1 MFIDESSLSPE
12 TKLLYLRQHVSGE
25 ASNLLNGIGYNAD
38 AYEIAKN
45 RLGRRYGGERRKIG
59 LFLEKIENFETIK
72 PGNAFDLE
80 RFSNFL
86 DLLVVNLKES
96 NLENELNSGLLYVQL
111 QKKMNKSLVA
121 SFHRWLHEQNLNGS
135 VMTLRKFISLE
146 SEFEIIAEETDR
158 GFSNS
163 EVDTNFFVSENSEL
177 EQQDYL
183 KCIEGDRGM
192 LCSDSEIKVDKN
204 IFLSCSAKQN
214 KSLFCYICKKNHE
227 IVECPKFISS
237 TVEERQKLVMKYGLC
252 FGCIGRGH
260 IKKNCNHGIVCQKCQ
275 KNHNTLFPKKNSI
288 LPNKLQLL
296 AELSYT
302 FVSKM
307 IGDTA
312 GSKARPYFA
321 FIFSL
326 FMFVLFCNMF
336 GMIPYTFTVTS
347 HIIVTFM
354 LAAFIFIGVTII
366 GFIKHGFGY
375 LKLFVPSG
383 VPAVLL
389 PLIVVIEIISYL
401 SRPISLSVRLFANMM
416 AGHTMMK
423 VFGGFVISLG
433 IVGGWLPLSF
443 SVALTGLE
451 ILVAF
456 LQAYVFAILTCIYL
470 NDALNLHH

>member
-1 MFIDESSLSPE
+1 MAANPMTQFEV
-12 TKLLYLRQHVSGE
+12 YR
-25 ASNLLNGIGYNAD
+25 IG
-38 AYEIAKN
+38 
-45 RLGRRYGGERRKIG
+45 
-59 LFLEKIENFETIK
+59 
-72 PGNAFDLE
+72 P
-80 RFSNFL
+80 
-86 DLLVVNLKES
+86 
-96 NLENELNSGLLYVQL
+96 
-111 QKKMNKSLVA
+111 
-121 SFHRWLHEQNLNGS
+121 
-135 VMTLRKFISLE
+135 
-146 SEFEIIAEETDR
+146 
-158 GFSNS
+158 
-163 EVDTNFFVSENSEL
+163 
-177 EQQDYL
+177 
-183 KCIEGDRGM
+183 
-192 LCSDSEIKVDKN
+192 EIKVGAFDISFTN
-204 IFLSCSAKQN
+204 S
-214 KSLFCYICKKNHE
+214 SLFM
-227 IVECPKFISS
+227 VVSS
-237 TVEERQKLVMKYGLC
+237 LAILIIFNLGS
-252 FGCIGRGH
+252 
-260 IKKNCNHGIVCQKCQ
+260 
-275 KNHNTLFPKKNSI
+275 KKNSF

-307 IGDTA
+307 ISDTA

-347 HIIVTFM
+347 HIIVTFV
-354 LAAFIFIGVTII
+354 LASFIFIAVTII
-366 GFIKHGFGY
+366 GFTKHGLGY

-401 SRPISLSVRLFANMM
+401 SRPVSLSVRLFANMM

>member
-1 MFIDESSLSPE
+1 MAGNPMTQFNVH
-12 TKLLYLRQHVSGE
+12 R
-25 ASNLLNGIGYNAD
+25 IG
-38 AYEIAKN
+38 
-45 RLGRRYGGERRKIG
+45 
-59 LFLEKIENFETIK
+59 
-72 PGNAFDLE
+72 P
-80 RFSNFL
+80 
-86 DLLVVNLKES
+86 
-96 NLENELNSGLLYVQL
+96 
-111 QKKMNKSLVA
+111 
-121 SFHRWLHEQNLNGS
+121 
-135 VMTLRKFISLE
+135 
-146 SEFEIIAEETDR
+146 
-158 GFSNS
+158 
-163 EVDTNFFVSENSEL
+163 
-177 EQQDYL
+177 
-183 KCIEGDRGM
+183 
-192 LCSDSEIKVDKN
+192 EIKVGAFD
-204 IFLSCSAKQN
+204 ISFTIA
-214 KSLFCYICKKNHE
+214 SLFMI
-227 IVECPKFISS
+227 ISS
-237 TVEERQKLVMKYGLC
+237 VSILLIFSLGS
-252 FGCIGRGH
+252 
-260 IKKNCNHGIVCQKCQ
+260 
-275 KNHNTLFPKKNSI
+275 KKNSL
-288 LPNKLQLL
+288 LPNKIQLL

-307 IGDTA
+307 ISDTA
-312 GSKARPYFA
+312 GSKAKPYFA

-347 HIIVTFM
+347 HIIVTFV
-354 LAAFIFIGVTII
+354 LASFIFIGVTVI

-401 SRPISLSVRLFANMM
+401 SRPVSLSVRLFANMM